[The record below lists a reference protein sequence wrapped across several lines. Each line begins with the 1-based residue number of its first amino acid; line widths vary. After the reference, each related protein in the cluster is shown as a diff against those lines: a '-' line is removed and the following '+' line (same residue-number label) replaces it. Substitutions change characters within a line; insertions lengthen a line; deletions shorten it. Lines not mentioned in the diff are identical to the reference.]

1 MRKVLITA
9 VVCSLVFAGGA
20 AASGYLITSVH
31 QIKPSV
37 LKKLHG
43 ARGRAG
49 KKGATGSAGASGPAG
64 VSTIQDV
71 SSAPVPYCSA
81 SGGSCAVASA
91 TATCPGADIA
101 TGGAANGETIDT
113 TISTFVGGGEFSA
126 VLSNSSSF
134 TGSLTVTA
142 VCASGPGLSFQLAHA
157 ARSAKSPQSKAAAL
171 LARLRSETG

>member
-9 VVCSLVFAGGA
+9 AVCSLVFAGGA

-37 LKKLHG
+37 IKKLHG

-49 KKGATGSAGASGPAG
+49 AKGAKGAAGPSGPAG
-64 VSTIQDV
+64 ISTIQDV
-71 SSAPVPYCSA
+71 SSTPVAYCSS

-91 TATCPGADIA
+91 TATCPAGDIA

-113 TISTFVGGGEFSA
+113 TMSTYVGGGEYSA

-157 ARSAKSPQSKAAAL
+157 ARSSKSPQQKAEAL
-171 LARLRSETG
+171 LARLRSETR